1 MSELAILGAA
11 IGAGL
16 AAIGAGIGI
25 GRIGSSAMEAIGR
38 QPDQAGKIRT
48 NMIIIAALVEGVAL
62 FAVVICF
69 MALERIRTMGLLQ
82 PEPGLL
88 IWMTLAFAVV
98 FILLAKFGFPVIR
111 KSVEQRREYIDSS
124 LAAAGEARK
133 KLDDLQQ
140 EMNAVRQDAE
150 RQKTEILRSAVQT
163 REQLIA
169 EARRKA
175 GEEGEKIIAAAK
187 ASARLESDAI
197 IRDARHQV
205 ALLSIAVS
213 ERLLR
218 ERLSSDP
225 KGQTA
230 LAERLLA
237 EMDPEKKE

>member
-1 MSELAILGAA
+1 
-11 IGAGL
+11 
-16 AAIGAGIGI
+16 
-25 GRIGSSAMEAIGR
+25 
-38 QPDQAGKIRT
+38 
-48 NMIIIAALVEGVAL
+48 
-62 FAVVICF
+62 
-69 MALERIRTMGLLQ
+69 MGLLQ

-98 FILLAKFGFPVIR
+98 FILLAKFGFPVIQ
-111 KSVEQRREYIDSS
+111 KSVDRRREYIDSS
-124 LAAAGEARK
+124 LAAAGEAQK
-133 KLDDLQQ
+133 KLDDLQVQ
-140 EMNAVRQDAE
+140 MDEVRRDAE
-150 RQKTEILRSAVQT
+150 KQKTEILRSAVQTREQLIAEARRT

-187 ASARLESDAI
+187 ASAQLESDAI

-205 ALLSIAVS
+205 ALLSIAIS

-225 KGQTA
+225 QSQTA

-237 EMDPEKKE
+237 EMDPEKKAPEDKPEKE

>member
-1 MSELAILGAA
+1 
-11 IGAGL
+11 
-16 AAIGAGIGI
+16 
-25 GRIGSSAMEAIGR
+25 
-38 QPDQAGKIRT
+38 
-48 NMIIIAALVEGVAL
+48 
-62 FAVVICF
+62 
-69 MALERIRTMGLLQ
+69 MGLLQ

-98 FILLAKFGFPVIR
+98 FILLAKFGFPVIQ
-111 KSVEQRREYIDSS
+111 KSVDRRREYIDSS

-140 EMNAVRQDAE
+140 EMQAVRQDAE

-163 REQLIA
+163 REQRIA

-175 GEEGEKIIAAAK
+175 GEEGEKIISAAK

-205 ALLSIAVS
+205 ALLSIAIS

-218 ERLSSDP
+218 ERLSSDLNS
-225 KGQTA
+225 QTA

-237 EMDPEKKE
+237 EMDPDRKTTEDKPKE

>member
-1 MSELAILGAA
+1 M
-11 IGAGL
+11 
-16 AAIGAGIGI
+16 
-25 GRIGSSAMEAIGR
+25 
-38 QPDQAGKIRT
+38 
-48 NMIIIAALVEGVAL
+48 
-62 FAVVICF
+62 
-69 MALERIRTMGLLQ
+69 Q

-98 FILLAKFGFPVIR
+98 FILLAKFGFPV
-111 KSVEQRREYIDSS
+111 REYIDSS
-124 LAAAGEARK
+124 LAAAGEAQK

-140 EMNAVRQDAE
+140 EMDAVRRDAE
-150 RQKTEILRSAVQT
+150 KQKSEILRSAVQT

-187 ASARLESDAI
+187 ASAQLESDAI

-205 ALLSIAVS
+205 ALLSIAIS

-218 ERLSSDP
+218 ERLSSDLQS
-225 KGQTA
+225 QTA

-237 EMDPEKKE
+237 EMDPEKKAPEDKPEKE

>member
-1 MSELAILGAA
+1 
-11 IGAGL
+11 
-16 AAIGAGIGI
+16 
-25 GRIGSSAMEAIGR
+25 
-38 QPDQAGKIRT
+38 
-48 NMIIIAALVEGVAL
+48 
-62 FAVVICF
+62 
-69 MALERIRTMGLLQ
+69 
-82 PEPGLL
+82 
-88 IWMTLAFAVV
+88 
-98 FILLAKFGFPVIR
+98 
-111 KSVEQRREYIDSS
+111 
-124 LAAAGEARK
+124 
-133 KLDDLQQ
+133 
-140 EMNAVRQDAE
+140 MNAVRQDAE

-205 ALLSIAVS
+205 ALLSIAIS

>member
-1 MSELAILGAA
+1 
-11 IGAGL
+11 
-16 AAIGAGIGI
+16 
-25 GRIGSSAMEAIGR
+25 
-38 QPDQAGKIRT
+38 
-48 NMIIIAALVEGVAL
+48 
-62 FAVVICF
+62 
-69 MALERIRTMGLLQ
+69 MGLLQ

-98 FILLAKFGFPVIR
+98 FILLARFGFPVIR
-111 KSVEQRREYIDSS
+111 KSVERRREYIDSS
-124 LAAAGEARK
+124 LAAAGEAQK

-140 EMNAVRQDAE
+140 EMEAVRMDAE
-150 RQKTEILRSAVQT
+150 RQKSEILRSAVQT

-169 EARRKA
+169 EARKKA

-187 ASARLESDAI
+187 ASAQLESDAI

-205 ALLSIAVS
+205 ALLSIAIS

-225 KGQTA
+225 QSQTA

-237 EMDPEKKE
+237 EMDPEKKAPEDKPEKE

>member
-1 MSELAILGAA
+1 
-11 IGAGL
+11 
-16 AAIGAGIGI
+16 
-25 GRIGSSAMEAIGR
+25 
-38 QPDQAGKIRT
+38 
-48 NMIIIAALVEGVAL
+48 
-62 FAVVICF
+62 
-69 MALERIRTMGLLQ
+69 MGLLQ

>member
-1 MSELAILGAA
+1 M
-11 IGAGL
+11 
-16 AAIGAGIGI
+16 
-25 GRIGSSAMEAIGR
+25 
-38 QPDQAGKIRT
+38 
-48 NMIIIAALVEGVAL
+48 
-62 FAVVICF
+62 
-69 MALERIRTMGLLQ
+69 Q

-98 FILLAKFGFPVIR
+98 FILLAKFGLVIQ
-111 KSVEQRREYIDSS
+111 KSVDRRREYIDSS
-124 LAAAGEARK
+124 LAAAGEAQK

-140 EMNAVRQDAE
+140 EMDTVRRDAE
-150 RQKTEILRSAVQT
+150 KQKTEILRSAVQT

-175 GEEGEKIIAAAK
+175 GEAEARRKAGEEGEKIIAAAK
-187 ASARLESDAI
+187 ASAQLESDAI

-205 ALLSIAVS
+205 ALLSIAIS

-225 KGQTA
+225 KSQTA

-237 EMDPEKKE
+237 EMDPEKKAPEDKPEKE